1 MIEFP
6 PVEMPAD
13 LTGEKNGR
21 LGPCHL
27 QSVWFEGVGHLS
39 LHPLAARAW
48 NAMAVVCFAETKA
61 QLSTTGTYRTFDRQ
75 QQLFLDRY
83 TPSYLPVRN
92 VLTSQR
98 IYDGKRW
105 YLRRGMLPA
114 AVPGTSNHG
123 WALAN
128 DIAICKSIYDPL
140 AKAWVKKIIGITAD
154 AKAWQWVQDNAM
166 SFGFGWEGARPGMP
180 GWEPWHLRYWAGD
193 RVPQRVKDVEAYLA
207 AAKP

>member
-1 MIEFP
+1 MERDGRRLFRRDQGAALDDRHLP
-6 PVEMPAD
+6 HVRPA
-13 LTGEKNGR
+13 
-21 LGPCHL
+21 
-27 QSVWFEGVGHLS
+27 
-39 LHPLAARAW
+39 AA
-48 NAMAVVCFAETKA
+48 AVP
-61 QLSTTGTYRTFDRQ
+61 Y
-75 QQLFLDRY
+75 RY

-105 YLRRGMLPA
+105 YLRRGMSPA

-128 DIAICKSIYDPL
+128 DIALCKSIYDPL
-140 AKAWVKKIIGITAD
+140 AKAWVKKIIAITAD

-180 GWEPWHLRYWAGD
+180 GWEPWHIRYWAGD